1 MEGRSPADE
10 DVLVTRAKEG
20 DVDAYAVLLGRHQV
34 AARRLAAA
42 LCGSASADADEAAQ
56 DAFVKAWYGLGG
68 FRSGAPFRPWL
79 LRIVANEARNRR
91 RSSGRRAGYE
101 LRFATD
107 RVAPQAAP
115 SAEAAALATESRR
128 ELVAALADL
137 PAAQRDVVVCRH
149 LVGLSEAET
158 SQVLGLAP
166 GTVKS
171 RTARGLRRLH
181 DLLAARTGEGPGG

>member
-42 LCGSASADADEAAQ
+42 LCGATAADADEAAQ
-56 DAFVKAWYGLGG
+56 DAFVKAWYGLAG
-68 FRSGAPFRPWL
+68 FRAGAPFRPWL

-107 RVAPQAAP
+107 RAALRAAP

-128 ELVAALADL
+128 ELVAALAGL

-158 SQVLGLAP
+158 ARVLGLAP

-181 DLLAARTGEGPGG
+181 ALLVAGTGEGHDG